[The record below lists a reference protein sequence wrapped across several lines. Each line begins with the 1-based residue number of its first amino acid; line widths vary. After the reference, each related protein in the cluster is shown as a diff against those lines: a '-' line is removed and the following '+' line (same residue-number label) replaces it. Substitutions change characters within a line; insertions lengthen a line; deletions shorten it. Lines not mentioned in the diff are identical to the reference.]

1 MAQKRRVTKTAQKT
15 APPDGARPGWLQ
27 LAAFAIMLAAAAAL
41 WVGRD
46 HVGTVFAAITGADQ
60 TGATAG
66 RNARPG
72 VPVVVARAG
81 SRSNDI
87 YVDAIAT
94 ARAKR
99 FVTLYPEVSGEVI
112 EFDKHAGDTVQA
124 GEVILKLDSKDAE
137 LAVELARV
145 RVQEAEL
152 ALARARQLMERNVNS
167 AAKVQDART
176 VLERT
181 RIELRQAEEA
191 LAKRTLRAPF
201 DGVLGIPKVEKGDR
215 VTSATPIITVDDRSE
230 LVVEIEV
237 PEEYLTHVSTGQS
250 VKAQTPSFPGRPFLG
265 TVERIDSRVMPASRT
280 VMVRAALPNPRDLLR
295 PGMSFAV
302 ELTIPGEEFATVPE
316 LALQWGKGES
326 FVWRVGADNTAKR
339 VVVRSVKRLNRVI
352 LVDGAVRKGDLVV
365 VEGVQRLRAGRKV
378 SYSLPDPAPGA

>member
-1 MAQKRRVTKTAQKT
+1 M
-15 APPDGARPGWLQ
+15 PSGGARPGWLQ
-27 LAAFAIMLAAAAAL
+27 LTVFAILLVGAGAL

-46 HVGTVFAAITGADQ
+46 HVGTVFAAITGTGQ
-60 TGATAG
+60 TGAATG
-66 RNARPG
+66 RDARPG
-72 VPVVVARAG
+72 VPVVVAKAG
-81 SRSNDI
+81 SRSNDV

-99 FVTLYPEVSGEVI
+99 FVTLFPEVSGEVMQL
-112 EFDKHAGDTVQA
+112 DKHAGDTVQQ
-124 GEVILKLDSKDAE
+124 GEIILKLDSKDTE

-152 ALARARQLMERNVNS
+152 ALDRAQQLMERNVNS
-167 AAKVQDART
+167 AAKVQDAKT

-215 VTSATPIITVDDRSE
+215 VSSTTSIITVDDRSE

-237 PEEYLTHVSTGQS
+237 PEEYITYIETGQS
-250 VKAQTPSFPGRPFLG
+250 VKAETPSFPGRPFFG
-265 TVERIDSRVMPASRT
+265 KVERIDSRVMPASRT

-302 ELTIPGEEFATVPE
+302 ELTIPGEKFATVPE
-316 LALQWGKGES
+316 LALQWGKGKS
-326 FVWRVGADNTAKR
+326 FVWCVDKDSKAKK

-352 LVDGAVRKGDLVV
+352 LVDGDIKEGDLVV
-365 VEGVQRLRAGRKV
+365 VEGVQRLRPGRKV

>member
-1 MAQKRRVTKTAQKT
+1 MAQKRRVTKTAEKKT
-15 APPDGARPGWLQ
+15 PPGGSRPGWLQ
-27 LAAFAIMLAAAAAL
+27 LATFAMMLAAAAAL

-46 HVGTVFAAITGADQ
+46 HVGTVFAAITGAEQ
-60 TGATAG
+60 TAG
-66 RNARPG
+66 PGGRDARPG
-72 VPVVVARAG
+72 VPVVVAKAG
-81 SRSNDI
+81 SQSNDV

-99 FVTLYPEVSGEVI
+99 FVTLFPEVSGEVMKL
-112 EFDKHAGDTVQA
+112 DKHAGDTVQA
-124 GEVILKLDSKDAE
+124 GEAILELDSRDAE
-137 LAVELARV
+137 LAVELAKV

-152 ALARARQLMERNVNS
+152 ALDRSRQLMERNVNS
-167 AAKVQDART
+167 AAKVPDART

-181 RIELRQAEEA
+181 KIELRQAEEA

-215 VTSATPIITVDDRSE
+215 VTPTTSIITVDDRSE

-237 PEEYLTHVSTGQS
+237 PEEFLSHIEPGQS
-250 VKAQTPSFPGRPFLG
+250 VKAETPSFPSRPFSG
-265 TVERIDSRVMPASRT
+265 TVERIDSRVMPTSRT

-302 ELTIPGEEFATVPE
+302 ELTVPGEDYATVPE

-326 FVWRVGADNTAKR
+326 FVWCVDADNKAKR

-352 LVDGAVRKGDLVV
+352 LVDGDLVEGDLVV
-365 VEGVQRLRAGRKV
+365 VEGVQRLRPGRKV